1 MTVYRPNLFLKSL
14 LTLMVACFLTRRFAR
29 KDAHTSNIY
38 IHTYMRTYIITRVLR
53 NYNTCCVHIL
63 LYIHTV
69 LTCIRHVTS
78 HCITRYESEQPFATL
93 QLGVKHKDLDESL
106 KEFIKG
112 DLLEGDNAYNCE
124 KCGKKVSL
132 ILTM

>member
-1 MTVYRPNLFLKSL
+1 MYYV
-14 LTLMVACFLTRRFAR
+14 
-29 KDAHTSNIY
+29 
-38 IHTYMRTYIITRVLR
+38 II
-53 NYNTCCVHIL
+53 
-63 LYIHTV
+63 IHTV
-69 LTCIRHVTS
+69 LTYIRHVTS
-78 HCITRYESEQPFATL
+78 HCIIRYESEQPFATL